1 MKAVLGPI
9 LAPFMLLAMGIAS
22 WAHNHY
28 GVDENMAVIYIF
40 GAMLLAPIV
49 CFVIYR
55 FCQLLLWMTSKT
67 EEP

>member
-1 MKAVLGPI
+1 
-9 LAPFMLLAMGIAS
+9 MLLAMGIAS